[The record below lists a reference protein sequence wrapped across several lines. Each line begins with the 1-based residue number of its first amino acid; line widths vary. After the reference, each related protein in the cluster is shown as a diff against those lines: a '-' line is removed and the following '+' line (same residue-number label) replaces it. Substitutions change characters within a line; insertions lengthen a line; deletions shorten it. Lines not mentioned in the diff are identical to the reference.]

1 MGASS
6 LANLDL
12 AVSIDTRVD
21 YAPVGCFSIVSSGLR
36 VFVQVLCHGSAGPR
50 WVRFCWRDPLS
61 SIGCHVISRA
71 TVHAAPLQF
80 EGI

>member
-36 VFVQVLCHGSAGPR
+36 VSVQVLCHGNARPR
-50 WVRFCWRDPLS
+50 WVRFCWRDRSAPS
-61 SIGCHVISRA
+61 VA
-71 TVHAAPLQF
+71 TSFRGRPFTPPRFSL
-80 EGI
+80 

>member
-36 VFVQVLCHGSAGPR
+36 VFVQVLCHGSAGLGGSAS
-50 WVRFCWRDPLS
+50 VD
-61 SIGCHVISRA
+61 V
-71 TVHAAPLQF
+71 
-80 EGI
+80 